1 MMRRLLILL
10 LLAVALPAAAQ
21 DRASQRYSPGNS
33 LCVAGVTLDACAPSY
48 NPPSGNYTIKYTGS
62 GSPKGT
68 DDFNILVFTGSAP
81 ATYTFPLSTSSVF
94 PPGHGAG
101 IKNSG
106 IAPLTVTA
114 TTSTISGAPGVIN
127 GSPASIGGPFV
138 LLPGGEAWIEATP
151 SNNYLVTG
159 FVAGTWFQYAG
170 NVPSLQWTGLSG
182 YAEYDLHCSG
192 LSPATSGDN
201 PVLRVAYGGTFQSS
215 GYQWVRTRLNQ
226 GSASLAIDS
235 GPNNGAP
242 PAAGDTSI
250 PLTGSV
256 DTTTATADGAAVQ
269 IHITAAAGSGAG
281 SRVSIGGLS
290 NYFSGSSFS
299 EAQGTITGAGPYSVS
314 ATLTGIQILN
324 SAGSNIASGICWL
337 RPSL

>member
-1 MMRRLLILL
+1 MMRRLLVLL
-10 LLAVALPAAAQ
+10 LLTVAIPAAAQ

-33 LCVAGVTLDACAPSY
+33 LCISGVMLDACAPSY
-48 NPPSGNYTIKYTGS
+48 NPPSGNYNILYTGS

-68 DDFNILVFTGSAP
+68 DDFNILIFTGSAP
-81 ATYTFPLSTSSVF
+81 AIYTFPASTSSVF

-101 IKNSG
+101 IKNLG

-138 LLPGGEAWIEATP
+138 LLPGGEAWLQATS

-159 FVAGTWFQYAG
+159 FVAGTWFQYAN

-192 LSPATSGDN
+192 ILPATSTDG
-201 PVLRVAYGGTFQSS
+201 LQMQLAYAGTFQTS
-215 GYQWVRTRLNQ
+215 GYKGIRQFNSYT
-226 GSASLAIDS
+226 
-235 GPNNGAP
+235 
-242 PAAGDTSI
+242 
-250 PLTGSV
+250 
-256 DTTTATADGAAVQ
+256 
-269 IHITAAAGSGAG
+269 AGSGTAPAIYPQTGTAMGIADGILNTGASSEGATIQLHLTFANGTGGGNKNSVSGFASFVG
-281 SRVSIGGLS
+281 SYANDELLIEE
-290 NYFSGSSFS
+290 SF
-299 EAQGTITGAGPYSVS
+299 AGPYSTSSNV
-314 ATLTGIQILN
+314 TGIKIFN
-324 SAGSNIASGICWL
+324 GGAGSNIASGLCWL